1 MLKGTL
7 VGLRARHEEDVPVLR
22 EELYNDVVTDSRA
35 SPQPWRPIGPGS
47 TDRRVSLDDSAE
59 DRVRFSVVALSDG
72 ELLGVA
78 SLWGIDTLSRTAH
91 LGLGLRPGA
100 RGKGYSTDLVQV
112 LCYYGFVVRGLHRLQ
127 VETLADNVPMQRAA
141 ERNGFV
147 REGVLRSSAYVL
159 GVRLDEVVYGLLASE
174 FEARG

>member
-22 EELYNDVVTDSRA
+22 EELYNDVVTDSR
-35 SPQPWRPIGPGS
+35 SSRHPWRPIGPGS
-47 TDRRVSLDDSAE
+47 ADKRVSLDEPPD
-59 DRVRFSVVALSDG
+59 DRVRFSVVALADG

-91 LGLGLRPGA
+91 LGMGLRPGA
-100 RGKGYSTDLVQV
+100 RGKGYGTDMVRT
-112 LCYYGFVVRGLHRLQ
+112 LCWYGFVVRGLHRLQ
-127 VETLADNVPMQRAA
+127 LETLADNVPMQRAA

-174 FEARG
+174 FAADA